1 MKLFQFLSSFFFIF
15 LLFIYTAQGQADR
28 KQLLSKAQKIDA
40 DLVKALKT
48 NNFREAV
55 RLAKQNGEIYASL
68 NKASIAERYY
78 KNAITY
84 ATKAN
89 DNRLLGYA
97 YEMEGDFL
105 SPTTAYKKKIS
116 NYTTAEKLYREVNSI
131 EGIASVKKK
140 IAKNAFEQKKYET
153 ASQHSKA
160 LIDSANIFNL
170 NEFEKLSH
178 CKALIISL
186 SKLNNSQEL
195 KKYIDVLSGINMY
208 AVNQSKH
215 NEETD
220 FDEKILKDEFANVMA
235 KATLEL
241 QRIVSKQQD
250 SLEATSNELALKRE
264 ESEIQQNLLRKQ
276 DSLAKMQ
283 KRIIA
288 QQEELVKLQASK
300 NQQLVIGIIL
310 SLIVIAI
317 AVIAL
322 IGRQIANR
330 KLAKQKAEI
339 EAQKKLIET
348 ERKKSEELLLNIL
361 PYEIA
366 NELKEKGLARP
377 RSYNMVTVLFT
388 DFKGFTTIS
397 EKLSPEQIV
406 DKLNFFFQ
414 KFDEIAEKH
423 RLEKIKTIG
432 DGYMCAGGIPIEN
445 TTNPVD
451 AVRAGLE
458 MQAFMNEWNRAQESK
473 GLPTFGL
480 RVGINTGPLVAGVIG
495 KNKFAYDV
503 WGDTVNLASRMES
516 SGEVGKVNISGI
528 TYTWVKHY
536 FECTYRGK
544 IEAKNKGEV
553 DMYFVEREKA

>member
-1 MKLFQFLSSFFFIF
+1 MKPFQFLSSFFLVF
-15 LLFIYTAQGQADR
+15 LLFTYSVQGQADR
-28 KQLLSKAQKIDA
+28 KQLLNKAQKIDA
-40 DLVKALKT
+40 DLVKALKA

-55 RLAKQNGEIYASL
+55 RLAKQNGEIYVSL
-68 NKASIAERYY
+68 NKAGIAEKYY

-84 ATKAN
+84 ATKAD
-89 DNRLLGYA
+89 DNRLLAYA
-97 YEMEGDFL
+97 YEIEGDFL

-116 NYTTAEKLYREVNSI
+116 NYTTAEKLYREINST

-153 ASQHSKA
+153 ASQYSKA
-160 LIDSANIFNL
+160 LIDSATTFNL
-170 NEFEKLSH
+170 NEFEKLNH

-241 QRIVSKQQD
+241 QRIVNKQQD
-250 SLEATSNELALKRE
+250 SLEATSTELALKKE
-264 ESEIQQNLLRKQ
+264 ESEMQQNQLRKQ
-276 DSLAKMQ
+276 DSLAQMQ
-283 KRIIA
+283 KQIIA
-288 QQEELVKLQASK
+288 QQEELVQLQASK

-310 SLIVIAI
+310 SLVVIAI
-317 AVIAL
+317 AVVAL

-361 PYEIA
+361 PHEIA
-366 NELKEKGLARP
+366 DELKEKGLARP
-377 RSYNMVTVLFT
+377 RSYNMATVLFT

-423 RLEKIKTIG
+423 HLEKIKTIG

-458 MQAFMNEWNRAQESK
+458 MQNFMNEWNREQQSK

-528 TYTWVKHY
+528 TYTWVKHH

-553 DMYFVEREKA
+553 DMYFVEREKR

>member
-208 AVNQSKH
+208 AV
-215 NEETD
+215 
-220 FDEKILKDEFANVMA
+220 
-235 KATLEL
+235 
-241 QRIVSKQQD
+241 RIVSKQQD